1 MKCSEVRLTPT
12 HSSTHT
18 KSDVLPDVL
27 DGDTAVSLLAPDGER
42 VDQQDDE
49 LSVLHTDGNHLSVG
63 TVRGALGRM
72 AQTHL
77 VQKFLTQKT
86 RQQHM

>member
-1 MKCSEVRLTPT
+1 MCSCLKSNTEVL
-12 HSSTHT
+12 
-18 KSDVLPDVL
+18 KNDVPPYVL
-27 DGDTAVSLLAPDGER
+27 DGDAAISLLAPDGEG

-49 LSVLHTDGNHLSVG
+49 LSVLHTDGHHLSVG

-72 AQTHL
+72 TQTHL

-86 RQQHM
+86 RKQNT